1 MIKVMLYPIQI
12 HGIVLSV
19 EKDASG
25 TKVVIAD
32 FGMSSSQ
39 ARKKN
44 GLETM
49 NKTMNNAVYETTK
62 AMNNLFGVGG
72 PKKSH
77 RYDDSEM
84 DRELEASMKNIK
96 SSSDDDDDTRFHIRT
111 ITSPDDLRKWS
122 KVNYGQSLFSSKGK
136 LDKLKKIF
144 TFPQKKDDD
153 ANASNATIT
162 DDVSSSFFDEDDDF
176 FKVSDGNLEPVSE
189 TTHGS
194 DNEKNATSR
203 LTESNHNDGDTNRK
217 TTSTTFSKSPT
228 KAPSRSRNNDRIPA
242 SVAITTTHDA
252 NNLTNSDIKTLEQ
265 MIAEANDIDRK
276 QRSRRIFRGKAKQSF
291 DEISTS
297 STTSSMSLSS
307 HFSNLRPSLSI
318 NRMKG
323 EAGNIMKKLSF
334 SRPKTPVDNDD
345 TKADED
351 GENGPKLPKSDHRSI
366 VLARVRFILAEQ
378 EKKETESCLPP
389 YHIFYSNS
397 ECIAVWCKTGKFCT
411 LQAAV
416 FLHSTAICNVKSTV
430 MLTAGVAATQPW
442 LIPVVGVYGI
452 VAIGMPYMILNKCQ
466 KKWKNSEQAL
476 TDGFWAEADNE
487 VIVTAI
493 EQWSD
498 LCPEKRVNTDE
509 VGMN

>member
-19 EKDASG
+19 EKDESNC

-72 PKKSH
+72 PKKSQ
-77 RYDDSEM
+77 RYDESELL
-84 DRELEASMKNIK
+84 DREFETSMKDIK
-96 SSSDDDDDTRFHIRT
+96 SGSDEDDMRFHIRT

-144 TFPQKKDDD
+144 TFPQKKEDD
-153 ANASNATIT
+153 ANASKAIT
-162 DDVSSSFFDEDDDF
+162 TNEDLSSSFYDEDDDF
-176 FKVSDGNLEPVSE
+176 FQSPDGNLEPVSE
-189 TTHGS
+189 AAHGS
-194 DNEKNATSR
+194 ENENK
-203 LTESNHNDGDTNRK
+203 HDDVK
-217 TTSTTFSKSPT
+217 TDKKLAPTTFSKSPT
-228 KAPSRSRNNDRIPA
+228 KTSASPRTNEKIPA

-252 NNLTNSDIKTLEQ
+252 DNLTNSDIKTLEQ

-291 DEISTS
+291 DDISTS
-297 STTSSMSLSS
+297 STTSSISLSS

-318 NRMKG
+318 NRIRG

-334 SRPKTPVDNDD
+334 SRPKTPVDKTDD
-345 TKADED
+345 VKADED
-351 GENGPKLPKSDHRSI
+351 SESGPKLPKSDHRSI

-378 EKKETESCLPP
+378 DKKESESCLPP

-416 FLHSTAICNVKSTV
+416 FLHSTAICC
-430 MLTAGVAATQPW
+430 GW
-442 LIPVVGVYGI
+442 CIWYRCHWY
-452 VAIGMPYMILNKCQ
+452 AIYDFEQMSKEMEKQRADFNGRIL
-466 KKWKNSEQAL
+466 
-476 TDGFWAEADNE
+476 G
-487 VIVTAI
+487 
-493 EQWSD
+493 
-498 LCPEKRVNTDE
+498 KRRQ
-509 VGMN
+509 

>member
-19 EKDASG
+19 EKDESTDS

-62 AMNNLFGVGG
+62 AMSNLFGVGA

-77 RYDDSEM
+77 RYDESEL
-84 DRELEASMKNIK
+84 DREFEASMKDIK
-96 SSSDDDDDTRFHIRT
+96 SVSDEDDNRFHIRT
-111 ITSPDDLRKWS
+111 ITSPDDLKKWS

-136 LDKLKKIF
+136 LDKLKKMF
-144 TFPQKKDDD
+144 TFPAKKEDD
-153 ANASNATIT
+153 ANASNAAAVAATN
-162 DDVSSSFFDEDDDF
+162 DDLSSSFFDEEDDF
-176 FKVSDGNLEPVSE
+176 FQSTDGTLEPVSE
-189 TTHGS
+189 AAHGS
-194 DNEKNATSR
+194 ESEKNHDDVAT
-203 LTESNHNDGDTNRK
+203 NK
-217 TTSTTFSKSPT
+217 TIVPITFSKSPT
-228 KAPSRSRNNDRIPA
+228 KTPSRARKNERIPA
-242 SVAITTTHDA
+242 SVAITTTQNAD
-252 NNLTNSDIKTLEQ
+252 NLTNSDIKTLEQ

-276 QRSRRIFRGKAKQSF
+276 QRSRRIFRGKTKQSSV
-291 DEISTS
+291 DDMSTS
-297 STTSSMSLSS
+297 STASSMSLSS
-307 HFSNLRPSLSI
+307 HLSNLRPSLSI
-318 NRMKG
+318 NKIKG
-323 EAGNIMKKLSF
+323 DAGNLMKKLSF
-334 SRPKTPVDNDD
+334 SRSKSPVENNDVKTDG
-345 TKADED
+345 D
-351 GENGPKLPKSDHRSI
+351 GESGPKLPKSDHRSI

-378 EKKETESCLPP
+378 EKKESESCLPP

-466 KKWKNSEQAL
+466 KKWKTSEQTL
-476 TDGFWAEADNE
+476 TDGFWAEADNK

-509 VGMN
+509 VGIN